1 MSIMASFRILLR
13 RNVRLSVIVITYCPL
28 KNKQQYRSNNNFT
41 APQIKRNSP
50 SLFNLSWLNTRLGFS
65 NNQLV
70 NEIRQ
75 PDNLSMEMD
84 SARKVQY
91 STGCGAVSY
100 CKSVGN

>member
-1 MSIMASFRILLR
+1 MSITASFRILLR

-41 APQIKRNSP
+41 APQIKRNST
-50 SLFNLSWLNTRLGFS
+50 SLFNLSWHIRGFS

-75 PDNLSMEMD
+75 PDNLRMEMD